1 MTYELITQLFDCLE
15 VRGIDAAGVW
25 GTECGEGGR
34 VIYHKEPIRSSQF
47 VKKEFWQSQ
56 VRKLKTNLLLVHARA
71 SSRGSGAASINENNH
86 PFVSADNRI
95 GMIHNGT
102 LEEINFLKHRYQT
115 LSTTDS
121 EVLLRMYEHGLERD
135 PLELDT
141 ADEIAARM
149 AGIKDIWSVISNGAM
164 SVALGERVDDYVRYL
179 FLFRNYKRPLWI
191 VDLRDLLGQVFFF
204 SSPDIWYQAIATTT
218 ELRRVAT
225 SAQKLIEIPAD
236 QVWVFRIDETHP
248 MINGPEQIERF
259 EIETKSTGQEWQAG
273 ERCNV
278 PQPKVQLDVITPV
291 IPKPKLPDLIP
302 PKNWQSLDENDDTDT
317 EIDKDP
323 YGLSLFEMKHNAHET
338 ICDQIVDLAQS
349 IQTLIGNTKL
359 EGTLSAAD
367 YENILESLE
376 QTRVDLEGTLH
387 LAGG

>member
-1 MTYELITQLFDCLE
+1 L
-15 VRGIDAAGVW
+15 DAAGVW

-34 VIYHKEPIRSSQF
+34 VVYHKEPIRSSFF

-56 VRKLKTNLLLVHARA
+56 IRKLRTNLLLVHARA
-71 SSRGSGAASINENNH
+71 TSKGGGVASINENNH

-95 GMIHNGT
+95 GMVHNGT
-102 LEEINFLKHRYQT
+102 LEEINFLKDRYQT

-141 ADEIAARM
+141 ADDIAARM
-149 AGIKDIWSVISNGAM
+149 AGIKDIWSVISQGAM
-164 SVALGERVDDYVRYL
+164 SVALGERVDDHVRYL
-179 FLFRNYKRPLWI
+179 FLFRNFKRPLWI
-191 VDLRDLLGQVFFF
+191 ADLRDLLGQVFFF
-204 SSPDIWYQAIATTT
+204 SSPDIWYSAIASTPT
-218 ELRRVAT
+218 LKRVAT

-248 MINGPEQIERF
+248 MISGPDQIERF
-259 EIETKSTGQEWQAG
+259 EIQTRSTGQEWQAG
-273 ERCNV
+273 ELYEIPV
-278 PQPKVQLDVITPV
+278 PKVQLEVITPTT
-291 IPKPKLPDLIP
+291 KPKLPALIP
-302 PKNWQSLDENDDTDT
+302 PRNWELDNRISVSEDDSVHCYDDEDNDDTDVVGN
-317 EIDKDP
+317 EDP
-323 YGLSLFEMKHNAHET
+323 YGLSLFEMKHNAHEEV
-338 ICDQIVDLAQS
+338 CNQIIDLTQS
-349 IQTLIGNTKL
+349 IQTLVSNTKL
-359 EGTLSAAD
+359 EGTLSATD